1 MSLFYALTVLALQNF
16 EGSSAALQAYSFHS
30 NEKVFISVSLQNRL
44 WSTTRSPRKRTK
56 SADVNVPTSAPTE
69 ATVTTHKRWS
79 LLLPSWLL
87 SMRDYF
93 LIPRSQKSLSLTRV
107 NFTSDSRDTPKGS
120 LKSGLFKTCRWSSSI
135 IHFSPAFIS
144 DRKFKK
150 KRKPLIKSTCIAV
163 FQVFLPQSL
172 SSGVVDGNIEHF
184 WAAGTDAA
192 KISWFDLAVATHSPF
207 VYTFLNNPVFQG
219 KPREIQSQVCSP
231 HSLRG
236 TSFIQL
242 LPLDKRCFSWEE
254 PLFPFPLFQKHSF
267 WLKPG

>member
-1 MSLFYALTVLALQNF
+1 MLWQFWLYKTLKALQLHCRLTVSTQTRRSSSQCHFRIVSEVRPEAPESEPRVQMSTCRLQPRQKQLWQRTNADPCSCLH
-16 EGSSAALQAYSFHS
+16 GS
-30 NEKVFISVSLQNRL
+30 
-44 WSTTRSPRKRTK
+44 WS
-56 SADVNVPTSAPTE
+56 
-69 ATVTTHKRWS
+69 
-79 LLLPSWLL
+79 
-87 SMRDYF
+87 MQDYF

-120 LKSGLFKTCRWSSSI
+120 LKSGLFITCRWSSSI

-163 FQVFLPQSL
+163 FQVFLAQSL

-192 KISWFDLAVATHSPF
+192 KNSWFDLAVATHSPF